1 MTHPKHQLIV
11 ELGEIVNLTCSFYLK
26 TGQRLYWNKD
36 GKKFADGL
44 QMFQLSLLA
53 SEPDMQGLYSCVVVD
68 QQNNS
73 IESKQARIQ
82 MKGKFI
88 ELH

>member
-1 MTHPKHQLIV
+1 
-11 ELGEIVNLTCSFYLK
+11 
-26 TGQRLYWNKD
+26 
-36 GKKFADGL
+36 
-44 QMFQLSLLA
+44 MFQLSLLA

-68 QQNNS
+68 RQGNS

-88 ELH
+88 KLH